1 MPNIRRLKTRR
12 EFLRVAAARRKRV
25 RPGLIVQ
32 AARRVETRPC
42 AASGASAASAAPAG
56 GGETR
61 AARTACG
68 AIGVG
73 FTASRK
79 VGKAVERNRARRR
92 LRAAAAEV
100 LPALGEAGTDYV
112 LVARKA
118 TLERPYDDLVKD
130 LHQALIQLGYQGS
143 GHGGGQRGRRTGSN
157 QARTP
162 ASGDRR

>member
-32 AARRVETRPC
+32 AARRPGVISSQASPAPGRSQEARPSC
-42 AASGASAASAAPAG
+42 EAQ
-56 GGETR
+56 
-61 AARTACG
+61 G
-68 AIGVG
+68 AIGLG

-79 VGKAVERNRARRR
+79 VGKAVDRNRARRR

-100 LPALGEAGTDYV
+100 LPALGQAGTDYV

-118 TLERPYDDLVKD
+118 TLLRPYHDLVKD
-130 LHQALIQLGYQGS
+130 LHEALIQLGYEGT
-143 GHGGGQRGRRTGSN
+143 GNGGAGRSRRKGRGQIR
-157 QARTP
+157 AP
-162 ASGDRR
+162 ASGDIR

>member
-1 MPNIRRLKTRR
+1 MMPDIRRLKTRR

-32 AARRVETRPC
+32 AARRKTSLSRP
-42 AASGASAASAAPAG
+42 ASPPPRQGLS
-56 GGETR
+56 
-61 AARTACG
+61 G

-79 VGKAVERNRARRR
+79 VGKAVDRNRARRR

-118 TLERPYDDLVKD
+118 TLARSYGDLVRD
-130 LHQALIQLGYQGS
+130 LREALVQLGYEGAENGS
-143 GHGGGQRGRRTGSN
+143 APRHRRKVSSGGRPS
-157 QARTP
+157 P
-162 ASGDRR
+162 PGDRR

>member
-1 MPNIRRLKTRR
+1 MPDIRRLKARR

-32 AARRVETRPC
+32 AARRLEARPPQ
-42 AASGASAASAAPAG
+42 ASGDPAG
-56 GGETR
+56 GSEAPAPH
-61 AARTACG
+61 AACA

-79 VGKAVERNRARRR
+79 VGKAVMRNRARRR

-118 TLERPYDDLVKD
+118 TLERPYADLVKD
-130 LHQALIQLGYQGS
+130 LHEALIQLGYQGS
-143 GHGGGQRGRRTGSN
+143 GHGGARRGRRRGFR
-157 QARTP
+157 QGRGP
-162 ASGDRR
+162 ASGDG